1 VLSSVEKL
9 IQLMIGIKHKQPNQL
24 NKVNKIKQIKLNSMM
39 KNTFYIVFNLIYQL
53 GSFFLFLYANTYLN
67 EALVP
72 KRLMWKDN
80 KPRTD
85 SVGLGGVVTIKT
97 LALIVEAAVLILLIY
112 FVNKLI
118 LSDTEEKDRRNVIA
132 NWTAKI
138 NIILSLCFIA
148 ILIWGSFRGY
158 LW

>member
-1 VLSSVEKL
+1 
-9 IQLMIGIKHKQPNQL
+9 MI
-24 NKVNKIKQIKLNSMM
+24 
-39 KNTFYIVFNLIYQL
+39 KNTFYIIFNLIYQL
-53 GSFFLFLYANTYLN
+53 GSFFFFLYTNTYLN

-80 KPRTD
+80 KARTD

-97 LALIVEAAVLILLIY
+97 VALFVEAAVLIILIY

-118 LSDTEEKDRRNVIA
+118 LSDTEGVDRRNAIA
-132 NWTAKI
+132 NRTAKI

-148 ILIWGSFRGY
+148 ILIWGSFRGF